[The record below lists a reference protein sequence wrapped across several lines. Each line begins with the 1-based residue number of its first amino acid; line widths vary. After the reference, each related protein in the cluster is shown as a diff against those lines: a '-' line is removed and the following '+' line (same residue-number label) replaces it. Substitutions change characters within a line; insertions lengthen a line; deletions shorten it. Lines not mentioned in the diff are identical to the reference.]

1 MKGLDLIAFIR
12 HCGELVRWLYNKIV
26 WQIDVEIIGAKLKTL
41 GSEYSN
47 D

>member
-1 MKGLDLIAFIR
+1 MKGLDSIAFVR
-12 HCGELVRWLYNKIV
+12 HCGKLVRWLCDKIV
-26 WQIDVEIIGAKLKTL
+26 WQIDIEIIGAKLKTL